1 MLRLQKNIE
10 NLTVDANLNQSKIGF
25 KDILLFAP
33 DLQKTNPFKSN
44 PNAVLY
50 LNTRLSGKI
59 KDLNIPQF
67 EMSGIGTTKVSL
79 SGKITGLPDAQKAYY
94 DLDIK
99 KLSSTSKD
107 VYSFVPAGT
116 IPKNIQL
123 PSQFNLQGKFKGS
136 VQNFK
141 TNLALNSS
149 FGNAKVDALF
159 DQRIKKKEKY
169 DATVYLLD
177 FDLGRLIKNDS
188 IGKITLKAKVKGKGL
203 DPKTAQAELDGI
215 GSESSF

>member
-1 MLRLQKNIE
+1 MK
-10 NLTVDANLNQSKIGF
+10 DSKLGF

-44 PNAVLY
+44 PTAVLY
-50 LNTRLSGKI
+50 LNTRLDGKV

-67 EMSGIGTTKVSL
+67 EVSGIGTTKVSL

-99 KLSSTSKD
+99 NLSSTSKD
-107 VYSFVPAGT
+107 VSTFVPAGT

-123 PSQFNLQGKFKGS
+123 PTQFNLAGKFKGS

-149 FGNAKVDALF
+149 FGKAKVDALL
-159 DQRIKKKEKY
+159 DQRIKNKEQY
-169 DATVYLLD
+169 DAKISLLD
-177 FDLGRLIKNDS
+177 FEIGR
-188 IGKITLKAKVKGKGL
+188 AHV
-203 DPKTAQAELDGI
+203 
-215 GSESSF
+215 